1 MVKLPEKTVERLSN
15 YRRLL
20 MRYQYLEKPYI
31 FSRDLASL
39 LKINPVHVRR
49 DLMLIGVSGSHS
61 KGYELRHL
69 INQIS
74 QKLECNSGKNACIIG
89 FSHAGRAILDILSL
103 GNVPL
108 NVKAIFDTSAKS
120 INNTFNNV
128 PCYSLEQIAAVVEK
142 ESITLAIL
150 SDMEEDPENYVALIG
165 ALGIKG
171 IMNLTSTPLRL
182 PDNIHLEE
190 FDFVTSLIK
199 LAYFSEE

>member
-1 MVKLPEKTVERLSN
+1 MDKLPKKTVERLSH

-61 KGYELRHL
+61 KGYEVRYL
-69 INQIS
+69 IEQIS

-103 GNVPL
+103 GNVPV
-108 NVKAIFDTSAKS
+108 NVKAIFDTSTKS
-120 INNTFNNV
+120 INNTFYDV
-128 PCYSLEQIAAVVEK
+128 PCYSLEQIATIVEQ
-142 ESITLAIL
+142 ENITLAIL
-150 SDMEEDPENYVALIG
+150 TDLEEDPENYVALIG

-171 IMNLTSTPLRL
+171 IMNLTSTQLYL